1 MFIACVKRLPAVS
14 DGNAERLI
22 GCVYGA
28 SAGLMPNKLSNKVT
42 HSAKSFPIIAALL
55 IQEVQF
61 ALNPRMRVSRHTW
74 P

>member
-1 MFIACVKRLPAVS
+1 MSITCARLLPTAL
-14 DGNAERLI
+14 DGNAERLT

-28 SAGLMPNKLSNKVT
+28 FCRLNAKLRNKVT
-42 HSAKSFPIIAALL
+42 HSAASFPIIAALL